1 MNECSICLQIKETE
15 EQCKTCHWKSCN
27 DCKTEWAKY
36 NNTCPGCRAELFAKE
51 LLQKPTATVAWSHH
65 FFLKLLF
72 IALDVVYFFVL
83 FGMFTM
89 IIFDDEDCSKD
100 INCEGYD
107 FMVIFVLVCAV
118 LSFRVVLRKWIT
130 ECCFVNIETA
140 AVSFIE
146 LEEDSC
152 EGV

>member
-1 MNECSICLQIKETE
+1 MNECSICLQVKETN
-15 EQCKTCHWKSCN
+15 EQCETCHWRSCE

-36 NNTCPGCRAELFAKE
+36 NNTCPGCRAELFP
-51 LLQKPTATVAWSHH
+51 QKPVRETSSLRFV
-65 FFLKLLF
+65 LKLLF
-72 IALDVVYFFVL
+72 IVLDMVFFFVL

-89 IIFDDEDCSKD
+89 IILGDEDCSKD

-130 ECCFVNIETA
+130 ECCIVNIETA
-140 AVSFIE
+140 AVGFIE
-146 LEEDSC
+146 LEEDSS

>member
-1 MNECSICLQIKETE
+1 MNECSICLQTKETK
-15 EQCKTCHWKSCN
+15 EQCETCHWTSCD

-36 NNTCPGCRAELFAKE
+36 NNTCPGCRAELFPKE
-51 LLQKPTATVAWSHH
+51 LLQKPVRRATLRFV
-65 FFLKLLF
+65 LKLLF
-72 IALDVVYFFVL
+72 IALDIVYFFVL

-89 IIFDDEDCSKD
+89 IIFGDEDCSKD
-100 INCEGYD
+100 INCDGYD

-130 ECCFVNIETA
+130 ECCIVNIDTA
-140 AVSFIE
+140 AVGFIE
-146 LEEDSC
+146 LEEDSS

>member
-1 MNECSICLQIKETE
+1 MNECSICLQVKETN
-15 EQCKTCHWKSCN
+15 EQCETCHWKSCE

-36 NNTCPGCRAELFAKE
+36 NNTCPGCRAELFPR
-51 LLQKPTATVAWSHH
+51 KPVRETSSLRCV
-65 FFLKLLF
+65 LKLLF

-89 IIFDDEDCSKD
+89 VIFSDEDCSKD

-130 ECCFVNIETA
+130 ECCIVNIDTA
-140 AVSFIE
+140 AVGFIE
-146 LEEDSC
+146 LEEDSS
-152 EGV
+152 EEV